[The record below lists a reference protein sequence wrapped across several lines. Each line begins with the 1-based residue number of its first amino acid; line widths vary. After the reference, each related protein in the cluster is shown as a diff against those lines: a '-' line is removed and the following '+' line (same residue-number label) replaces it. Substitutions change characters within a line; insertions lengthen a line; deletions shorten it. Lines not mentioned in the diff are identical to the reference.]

1 MLIFSFD
8 QEDGIN
14 NIELYYT
21 LEKESVGTEI
31 ALEFENQIIKKTIDK
46 FHDPS
51 LVGSFEDKIKRIES
65 YTKDFKKINIGRIS
79 LKKGKSILKLKTTK
93 MEGDKSIDF
102 RLLILKNENEKN
114 S

>member
-1 MLIFSFD
+1 MWALPNK
-8 QEDGIN
+8 EDLSAVQILSSLSLCSWKGRAPTVGKGI
-14 NIELYYT
+14 
-21 LEKESVGTEI
+21 S
-31 ALEFENQIIKKTIDK
+31 
-46 FHDPS
+46 
-51 LVGSFEDKIKRIES
+51 
-65 YTKDFKKINIGRIS
+65 KDFKKINIGRIS